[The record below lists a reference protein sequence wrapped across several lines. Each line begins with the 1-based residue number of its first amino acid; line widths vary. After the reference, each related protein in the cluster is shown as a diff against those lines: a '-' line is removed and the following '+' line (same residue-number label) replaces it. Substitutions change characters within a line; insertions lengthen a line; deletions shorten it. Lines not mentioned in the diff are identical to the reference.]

1 VATYRVEVDPAAQR
15 DLAKLP
21 GRLQARILA
30 RVGALAPE
38 PRPPTARKLTDSADT
53 YRLRVGD
60 YRVLYRI
67 RDNVLL
73 VLVVAV
79 AHRKHVYKQG

>member
-1 VATYRVEVDPAAQR
+1 MATYRVEVDPAARR

-21 GRLQARILA
+21 ARLQARILA
-30 RVGALAPE
+30 RVDELASD
-38 PRPPTARKLTDSADT
+38 PRPSAARKLTDSADS

-79 AHRKHVYKQG
+79 AHRKHVYKRD